1 MENFQALEKMGIC
14 ETIVCLPVFRMNRG
28 ISFNT
33 LNFLFEIK

>member
-1 MENFQALEKMGIC
+1 MKNSQALEEVEIC
-14 ETIVCLPVFRMNRG
+14 ETIVCLPVFRMDWG

>member
-1 MENFQALEKMGIC
+1 MENFQALEEMGIC